1 MAVTVKVASQAK
13 WEPGMQESD
22 LMDALPDGKS
32 RVDQETEGIMLVSLG
47 CFCGPKLSFKNI
59 GRGAETLPF
68 DWMRTRHEGL
78 VHFLQNGWDERTNF
92 NGFFEFTSKKVVPGC
107 QMTTYR
113 DYFHSFW
120 HDDPTDPGMHERYK
134 RRIKRFN
141 SIDARSE
148 AVLFVR
154 TIPSTSELDQVP
166 ELLNLLMKRHGPQS
180 ILLLII
186 DFQHTVSGAAVVQ
199 GMDNI
204 MVHFLAGSKHVNQEG
219 LPAPPYGE
227 AVNLALDWIVGR
239 PVSVMQFDS
248 WERIIRCADATD
260 WGLGGLGGLY
270 AFELTKE
277 PPKEEPPEAVPEPLP
292 QLPALP
298 SAELQ
303 RYFAPKTLAHIG
315 RVRVVPL
322 GFSGLVKATVLA
334 MGLPTEELPFDW
346 LQISDA
352 GLLHFLRKG
361 FEAPIREGLG
371 AGGQRPMEKRGFFDF
386 ATRREVPGTSL
397 MMCRSHLH
405 SFWHDDPA
413 DPKVR
418 SKFEQQFERF
428 NVLGKSGDTLL
439 FVRAVAT
446 TYELGRAWELSQ
458 ALSKK
463 FGQQAVLVII
473 CDFQSSSTGPMMV
486 ENVDDIMVYFLEAE
500 AHKDQ
505 APYRKPILMG
515 LHWLSGKEL
524 PMSIAADFKALQAC
538 ANPTSWGLTGLG
550 RLHAVEG
557 LSEPTS
563 PSSPGLELTP
573 GPQNQ
578 WLMDAKFE
586 ADKEL

>member
-1 MAVTVKVASQAK
+1 
-13 WEPGMQESD
+13 
-22 LMDALPDGKS
+22 
-32 RVDQETEGIMLVSLG
+32 
-47 CFCGPKLSFKNI
+47 
-59 GRGAETLPF
+59 
-68 DWMRTRHEGL
+68 
-78 VHFLQNGWDERTNF
+78 
-92 NGFFEFTSKKVVPGC
+92 
-107 QMTTYR
+107 
-113 DYFHSFW
+113 
-120 HDDPTDPGMHERYK
+120 
-134 RRIKRFN
+134 
-141 SIDARSE
+141 
-148 AVLFVR
+148 
-154 TIPSTSELDQVP
+154 
-166 ELLNLLMKRHGPQS
+166 
-180 ILLLII
+180 
-186 DFQHTVSGAAVVQ
+186 
-199 GMDNI
+199 
-204 MVHFLAGSKHVNQEG
+204 
-219 LPAPPYGE
+219 
-227 AVNLALDWIVGR
+227 
-239 PVSVMQFDS
+239 
-248 WERIIRCADATD
+248 
-260 WGLGGLGGLY
+260 
-270 AFELTKE
+270 
-277 PPKEEPPEAVPEPLP
+277 
-292 QLPALP
+292 
-298 SAELQ
+298 
-303 RYFAPKTLAHIG
+303 TLAHIG

-524 PMSIAADFKALQAC
+524 PMSIAADFKV
-538 ANPTSWGLTGLG
+538 G
-550 RLHAVEG
+550 G
-557 LSEPTS
+557 LSLPWIGCDLSTR
-563 PSSPGLELTP
+563 G
-573 GPQNQ
+573 G
-578 WLMDAKFE
+578 WLVNVPRPK
-586 ADKEL
+586 

>member
-277 PPKEEPPEAVPEPLP
+277 PPKEEPPEPRGWWWRAVPEPLP

-515 LHWLSGKEL
+515 LHWLSGLTSMRESDL
-524 PMSIAADFKALQAC
+524 LGLDRSRSATCRGGPVRAHVALLAGPGADAGPAEPV
-538 ANPTSWGLTGLG
+538 ADG
-550 RLHAVEG
+550 RQVRGRQGTLR
-557 LSEPTS
+557 L
-563 PSSPGLELTP
+563 
-573 GPQNQ
+573 
-578 WLMDAKFE
+578 KYF
-586 ADKEL
+586 